1 MAGIYIHIPYCRQ
14 ACRYCDFYFTVSFW
28 QKKELYPFLL
38 QEIEE
43 RKQYMGNETINTIYF
58 GGGTPSVLEIS
69 EIQGILE
76 KIDKFYPVSSEAEVS
91 FEANPEDLKKE
102 YLVNLQKS
110 GINRLSIGIQS
121 FHDADL
127 EFMRRI
133 HNSEQAFRSVGDAH
147 QAGFGNISIDLIYG
161 IPGQSKGTWEK
172 NLEIALTLGVQH
184 FSAYHLTYEPGTILN
199 HWKKKGRIS
208 PINEDES
215 MHQFMTLINFAVQ
228 KGYEHYEISN
238 FALNGFQ
245 SRHNSSYWQQE
256 NYLGIGPSAH
266 SYNGISRRWNLSNNK
281 KYIDNMN
288 SGVEYFETES
298 LTPDDLYNEFV
309 MTSLRTSK
317 GINTIKLKEQ
327 FGEEKVSYFVASIQ
341 KFVDSG
347 YVSSKQGIYRLEGN
361 GIFIADHIISEVF
374 V

>member
-1 MAGIYIHIPYCRQ
+1 
-14 ACRYCDFYFTVSFW
+14 
-28 QKKELYPFLL
+28 
-38 QEIEE
+38 
-43 RKQYMGNETINTIYF
+43 
-58 GGGTPSVLEIS
+58 
-69 EIQGILE
+69 
-76 KIDKFYPVSSEAEVS
+76 
-91 FEANPEDLKKE
+91 
-102 YLVNLQKS
+102 
-110 GINRLSIGIQS
+110 
-121 FHDADL
+121 
-127 EFMRRI
+127 MRRI